1 MARDVR
7 SCAIRR
13 SICAG
18 VVAVALVAT
27 DARGQVDMSGLWA
40 AEIEVP
46 GVDGRQD
53 WTVTQSGMSLS
64 VVIAGIRTDTWTGTI
79 DPLTGNFSLTLPTAE
94 PGCPPWVITAV
105 VNPSSTSFSGTYHLF
120 VDFTGCEMA
129 LFPIEGR
136 RCGNGVLDP
145 GEQCEDGDFEDGDC
159 CSATC
164 QLDPAGTSCA
174 APNSCNADT
183 CDGAGTCMP
192 GPPADGRPCDDLI
205 FCNGADTCQGGTCS
219 SHAGDPCPAT
229 IECRACNE
237 FLRLCFTPPGFG
249 CTDDGNEC
257 TVDVCDA
264 NMVCQHPAAVTAPCT
279 PDSNPCTLDECD
291 GAATCQHPASPS
303 FYFCPDDGKGCT
315 LDMCDGAGSCLH
327 TRLPAGRGCVDG
339 PGGVCGRVCDGL
351 SDTCPTSGLT
361 PAGTRDRGCLPCET
375 CDGQGACVAAPVS
388 SPPCKQPV
396 VSGAS
401 RLRWTNTTPDFDD
414 RLRWK
419 WHRGE
424 ATTLAEFGSPDTVDD
439 YALCVYEAA
448 SAPPQPIVRLQL
460 LADTAVCSEPPCWR
474 RNAKRLRFRERM
486 GNFSGITSVVL
497 KSGASGHAS
506 ITLSAQG
513 PLLPLPDQTLST
525 PILVQLQGDQGE
537 CWEATYSTLDRN
549 DGSQLKARSD

>member
-174 APNSCNADT
+174 APNSCN
-183 CDGAGTCMP
+183 
-192 GPPADGRPCDDLI
+192 
-205 FCNGADTCQGGTCS
+205 
-219 SHAGDPCPAT
+219 
-229 IECRACNE
+229 
-237 FLRLCFTPPGFG
+237 
-249 CTDDGNEC
+249 
-257 TVDVCDA
+257 
-264 NMVCQHPAAVTAPCT
+264 VT
-279 PDSNPCTLDECD
+279 
-291 GAATCQHPASPS
+291 
-303 FYFCPDDGKGCT
+303 
-315 LDMCDGAGSCLH
+315 
-327 TRLPAGRGCVDG
+327 
-339 PGGVCGRVCDGL
+339 
-351 SDTCPTSGLT
+351 
-361 PAGTRDRGCLPCET
+361 
-375 CDGQGACVAAPVS
+375 
-388 SPPCKQPV
+388 
-396 VSGAS
+396 
-401 RLRWTNTTPDFDD
+401 
-414 RLRWK
+414 
-419 WHRGE
+419 
-424 ATTLAEFGSPDTVDD
+424 
-439 YALCVYEAA
+439 
-448 SAPPQPIVRLQL
+448 
-460 LADTAVCSEPPCWR
+460 
-474 RNAKRLRFRERM
+474 
-486 GNFSGITSVVL
+486 
-497 KSGASGHAS
+497 
-506 ITLSAQG
+506 
-513 PLLPLPDQTLST
+513 
-525 PILVQLQGDQGE
+525 
-537 CWEATYSTLDRN
+537 
-549 DGSQLKARSD
+549 